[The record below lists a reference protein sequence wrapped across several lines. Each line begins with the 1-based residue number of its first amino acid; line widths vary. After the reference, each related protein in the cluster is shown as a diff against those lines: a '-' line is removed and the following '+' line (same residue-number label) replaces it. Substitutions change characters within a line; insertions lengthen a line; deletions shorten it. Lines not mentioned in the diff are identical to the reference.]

1 MSLEG
6 MIVGVDLDGVCADF
20 YGRMREIAA
29 EWFECRVEDLSKNV
43 SYGLSEWGVDPA
55 KYDSLHRFA
64 VLQRGLF
71 ETSPMIPGARKY
83 LRRLSDE
90 GARIRIIT
98 HRLFVFYFHKAAV
111 SQTVGWL
118 DHHGIPY
125 VDLCFMK
132 EKEQVG
138 ANIYIEDA
146 PKNVEALRLGGHK
159 VICFGNSTNTHI
171 GDPRATSWEE
181 VYRLVLAQSIAS
193 NRHVSNLP
201 TK

>member
-1 MSLEG
+1 MLDDI
-6 MIVGVDLDGVCADF
+6 IVGVDLDGVCADF
-20 YGRMREIAA
+20 YGRMREITA
-29 EWFECRVEDLSKNV
+29 EWAECPLEDLPTEV
-43 SYGLSEWGVDPA
+43 SYGLPEWGVKLDR
-55 KYDSLHRFA
+55 YDSLHRFA

-111 SQTVGWL
+111 SQTVDWL

-138 ANIYIEDA
+138 AEVYIEDS
-146 PKNVEALRLGGHK
+146 PHNVEALRRSGHH
-159 VICFGNSTNTHI
+159 VICFGNSTNKHI
-171 GDPRATSWEE
+171 APPRAKSWAEAYE
-181 VYRLVLAQSIAS
+181 LVHEYAARRAS
-193 NRHVSNLP
+193 
-201 TK
+201 KG